1 MNQEPKLTISS
12 STSLLNHWKLKHF
25 KAIHE
30 LQNGLRKQI
39 LSVKNEMF
47 DMCVAYS
54 KLDIGLDL

>member
-1 MNQEPKLTISS
+1 MNLY
-12 STSLLNHWKLKHF
+12 
-25 KAIHE
+25 E